1 MPGVICDGRTEDF
14 ATEMIVII
22 HSPPTSINKR
32 HLVDLEERVAWAE
45 PVREFRNEGFDGR
58 FPAKGQVERV
68 ARIQRESGRR
78 AEIAAKTKG

>member
-1 MPGVICDGRTEDF
+1 M
-14 ATEMIVII
+14 M
-22 HSPPTSINKR
+22 
-32 HLVDLEERVAWAE
+32 E

>member
-1 MPGVICDGRTEDF
+1 MPGVICDGRTEDL
-14 ATEMIVII
+14 ATEMIVFI
-22 HSPPTSINKR
+22 HSPPTRINKS
-32 HLVDLEERVAWAE
+32 HVVDLERRVAWVE
-45 PVREFRNEGFDGR
+45 PVREFRKDGFCER